1 MANLTG
7 TAWLRQLRPDPVPRT
22 VLVCFPPGGGA
33 VTAYRAL
40 AQEFGSGTAVF
51 AVQYPGRQDRLG
63 DPLVTSLCT
72 LAEQAA
78 ADLLRWPSGIR
89 LALFGHSMG
98 ATVAYE
104 TARQLE
110 AAGRD
115 LARLFVSGR
124 PVPAYAEP
132 GRLHQGSDSDLI
144 ADLERLANDAA
155 AVQMLRDEPGLAEL
169 VLPAVRADYQ
179 AVETYRYQPGPRL
192 RCPITA
198 LVSTED
204 PTTTVAQAGEWSQYT
219 SGDFDRGTFPG
230 RHFYLDLPENVGPV
244 ADFVARRLD
253 STYSPAQ
260 DSTTQTATSS
270 RTNSNASRG

>member
-7 TAWLRQLRPDPVPRT
+7 TAWLRSLRPDPAPQT
-22 VLVCFPPGGGA
+22 VLVCFPPGGGPA
-33 VTAYRAL
+33 TAYRSL

-63 DPLVTSLCT
+63 DPLITTLTT

-78 ADLLRWPSGIR
+78 ADLLRWPAGIR
-89 LALFGHSMG
+89 LAIFGHSMG

-115 LARLFVSGR
+115 LVRLFVSGR
-124 PVPAYAEP
+124 PVPAYSEP
-132 GRLHQGSDSDLI
+132 GRLHQGSDDALI
-144 ADLERLANDAA
+144 GDLERLANDPA
-155 AVQMLRDEPGLAEL
+155 AVRMLRDEPGLAEL

-179 AVETYRYQPGPRL
+179 AVETYRYEPGAKL

-204 PTTTVAQAGEWSQYT
+204 PTTTVAQAAEWGQYT
-219 SGDFDRGTFPG
+219 AADFDYGTFPG
-230 RHFYLDLPENVGPV
+230 RHFYLDLPENMGPV

-253 STYSPAQ
+253 RTYSPTQ
-260 DSTTQTATSS
+260 DTTTQVITST
-270 RTNSNASRG
+270 RTN